1 MHTMDRLI
9 RRIFCKTLTLG
20 IALAATAGCGG
31 GQERVGTELSF
42 SIYSSPSELA
52 RSSEYLLRVTID
64 KNSELQEVLIGEN
77 SPPSSNTPL
86 AFYESSGIVTHIF
99 AQRPDVS
106 EEVEVGEKVRF
117 GQVLLSEWS
126 LEEFGNAAE
135 PSYEFPSGKDRVV
148 GGQDLLIFAVLRHDI
163 SGSKYFEIGGYGS
176 IHEGGKKVLFG
187 GFPGSLSGTK
197 ADLRSVVDSV
207 LDEYLGEG
215 PWRSSDSTIPFGDE
229 DPHDSGPPTSIG
241 GP

>member
-1 MHTMDRLI
+1 MDSLI

-64 KNSELQEVLIGEN
+64 KKFPLQEIPLGEN
-77 SPPSSNTPL
+77 SPL
-86 AFYESSGIVTHIF
+86 AFYESSGTVTHIF

-117 GQVLLSEWS
+117 GQVLLSELN

-135 PSYEFPSGKDRVV
+135 PSYEFTSGKDRVV
-148 GGQDLLIFAVLRHDI
+148 GGQDLLIFAVLRHDD
-163 SGSKYFEIGGYGS
+163 SGSKYFEIGGYGN
-176 IHEGGKKVLFG
+176 IHGGGEKVLFG

-197 ADLRSVVDSV
+197 ADLRSVIDSV
-207 LDEYLGEG
+207 LNEYLGEG

-229 DPHDSGPPTSIG
+229 DPHDSGPPTSTG